1 MNMKIVLCVFIA
13 FSLSFVALM
22 YLQWTH
28 PDPIVEKQGKFYAQ
42 GIQTQKE
49 RLLLLG
55 ASHVGQLNTTRINET
70 VSKNYDNYL
79 IYNLAYNGDNPKK
92 RLDSIE
98 QIIALKP
105 KIVFYGISYRDF
117 ESNAANNSPEPLNFI
132 KDSLKIDAD
141 PLQFNPKFT
150 TLQIIKSIFN
160 DDELFANREQ
170 VTIPNTPFFV
180 YNTEQLTIIPNAAID
195 ELAGT
200 TEGAGL
206 YINTPEK
213 NERLANLKKILD
225 TFSENNIKVVLF
237 IAPLHQTYLN
247 DLSDTSKNNF
257 ELIMED
263 IRNNYDIKIYNY
275 TSKYSQLNIWANPD
289 HVAYNK
295 ISMVY
300 SDDISQMILGEI
312 GS

>member
-28 PDPIVEKQGKFYAQ
+28 PDPIAEKQSKFYAQ
-42 GIQTQKE
+42 KMQTQKE
-49 RLLLLG
+49 KLFLLG
-55 ASHVGQLNTTRINET
+55 ASHVGQLNTTRINES
-70 VSKNYDNYL
+70 VSKSHENYL

-98 QIIALKP
+98 QIIVLKP

-117 ESNAANNSPEPLNFI
+117 ESNTANNSPEPLSLI
-132 KDSLKIDAD
+132 KDSLQIDN
-141 PLQFNPKFT
+141 PTLQFNPKFT
-150 TLQIIKSIFN
+150 TLQVIKNAFN
-160 DDELFANREQ
+160 DDRLFANPEQ
-170 VTIPNTPFFV
+170 ITIPNTPFFV
-180 YNTEQLTIIPNAAID
+180 YNADQIEIVPNAGITV
-195 ELAGT
+195 AGT

-206 YINTPEK
+206 YVDAPDK
-213 NERLANLKKILD
+213 NEQLVYLKKILD
-225 TFSENNIKVVLF
+225 TFSENDIKVVLF
-237 IAPLHQTYLN
+237 TVPLHQTYLN
-247 DLSDTSKNNF
+247 DLPDVSKNNF

-263 IRNNYDIKIYNY
+263 IRNNYDVKVYNY

-295 ISMVY
+295 MSMVY
-300 SDDISQMILGEI
+300 SNDISRMILGEI
-312 GS
+312 DS